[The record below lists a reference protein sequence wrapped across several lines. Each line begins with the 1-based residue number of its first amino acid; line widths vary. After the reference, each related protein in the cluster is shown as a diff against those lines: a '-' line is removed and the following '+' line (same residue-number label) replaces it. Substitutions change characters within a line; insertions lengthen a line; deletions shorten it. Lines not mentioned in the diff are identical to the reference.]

1 MIPTAFFEIEKIK
14 IVLEKFEDEIVIVNL
29 ENGYYYSLSGIGS
42 DILGMIG
49 KRYSVN
55 AIRDAWST
63 MFPDYREE
71 VEVSLNEFLLEL
83 ENEGIII
90 PSSAGKDENSQSLNS
105 RAKLESIPAQ
115 SIFSKPILNRY
126 TDMREILLL
135 DPIHEVDA
143 NTGWPQKKPAVS
155 DDTASKS
162 ALS

>member
-1 MIPTAFFEIEKIK
+1 MASSTFFEIEKIK

-42 DILGMIG
+42 DILELIG
-49 KRYSVN
+49 KGYSVS
-55 AIRDAWST
+55 AIRDAWIGI
-63 MFPDYREE
+63 FPDYRKELE
-71 VEVSLNEFLLEL
+71 ISLNKFLSEL

-90 PSSAGKDENSQSLNS
+90 PSSAGGDENFQSPNAP
-105 RAKLESIPAQ
+105 AKLESIPAQ
-115 SIFSKPILNRY
+115 SIFSKPVLNRY

-155 DDTASKS
+155 DGTASKS
-162 ALS
+162 NLS